1 MITASNTVLKQ
12 IFPEHSF
19 HEVDGSLW
27 DKARMHLDS
36 LTKPKGSLGRLEEL
50 AARLFSINQGC
61 LPFSVEP
68 CILFTVAADHGVACQ
83 GVSPFPQVVTRQMV
97 ENFLV
102 GGAAI
107 NVLCRVTGI
116 ELKVID
122 AGCMGG
128 PFKAHPL
135 LLNKRMGNGTEDISV
150 RAAMTEAVCINALRT
165 GFEVAMAAF
174 AEGYSCLGT
183 GEMGIANSTSASAL
197 YCALLQMD
205 ADAVTGP
212 GAGANGK
219 MLQNKI
225 AIVKKI
231 LATHASTI
239 KQGNPLSILAS
250 IGGFE
255 IAMLAGMMLACA
267 SARKPLL
274 VDGFICTAAYVS
286 AVALYPGLAD
296 YAILSHASAEPGYAG
311 ILQKIPG
318 KPRPLLNLGMRLGE
332 GTGCAAAYPLLRDA
346 AAIYNDMATMDS
358 AHVSATDSDR
368 TD

>member
-1 MITASNTVLKQ
+1 MY
-12 IFPEHSF
+12 
-19 HEVDGSLW
+19 
-27 DKARMHLDS
+27 LDC

-50 AARLFSINQGC
+50 AARLFSISQGR
-61 LPFSVEP
+61 LPISVEP

-97 ENFLV
+97 ENFLA

-107 NVLCRVTGI
+107 NVLCRVAGI
-116 ELKVID
+116 DLKVID

-135 LLNKRMGNGTEDISV
+135 LLDKRMGNGTDDISV
-150 RAAMTEAVCINALRT
+150 REAMSEAVCINALRT
-165 GFEVAMAAF
+165 GFEVAMGAF
-174 AEGYSCLGT
+174 EAGYSCLGT
-183 GEMGIANSTSASAL
+183 GEMGIANSTPASAL

-205 ADAVTGP
+205 AYTVTGP
-212 GAGANGK
+212 GAGARGK
-219 MLQNKI
+219 MLQNKV
-225 AIVKKI
+225 AIVKRI
-231 LATHASTI
+231 LATHAETI
-239 KQGNPLSILAS
+239 KQGNPLGILAA

-255 IAMLAGMMLACA
+255 IAMLAGIMIACA

-286 AVALYPGLAD
+286 ALALYPGLAG
-296 YAILSHASAEPGYAG
+296 YAILSHASAEPGFAA
-311 ILQKIPG
+311 ILQNIPG
-318 KPRPLLNLGMRLGE
+318 RPGPLLNLGMRLGE

-346 AAIYNDMATMDS
+346 AAIYNDMATMAT
-358 AHVSATDSDR
+358 AHVSATEGDR